1 MIPGFNRRPR
11 EYDLEMLTPMSAAVG
26 IMAFNEEAT
35 IASSV
40 RSVLGQSGPHV
51 NLRQVTVVASGC
63 TDDTVPRARVAAAG
77 DPRFVVLEQDV
88 REGKAAAIT
97 ALLGSLRKEDKVVLV
112 GGDTVLPPG
121 SLEALLAPFDD
132 PEVGMVGG
140 HPVPVNGTSTRMGRI
155 VHFLW
160 EMHHRIALQDP
171 KLGELVAFRRVLSAL
186 PSSSAVDEAEI
197 EALVRDHGLR
207 LVYAPAAVVRMRGPG
222 TVRDFLTQRRRI
234 HAGHLQLRGRRGYSV
249 STMSPVRIIP
259 TLWRTWRHGGAGTG
273 TVVAAV
279 GLETLARCLGW
290 WDARVMNR
298 DHSTWKPIPSTKNMG
313 S

>member
-1 MIPGFNRRPR
+1 
-11 EYDLEMLTPMSAAVG
+11 MSVAVG
-26 IMAFNEEAT
+26 IMAYNEEAA

-40 RSVLGQSGPHV
+40 RSVLDQSGPHV
-51 NLRQVTVVASGC
+51 TLRQVTVVASGC
-63 TDDTVPRARVAAAG
+63 TDDTVPRARAAAAG
-77 DPRFVVLEQDV
+77 DPRFRILEQDL

-97 ALLGSLRKEDKVVLV
+97 SLLASLQEEDMVILV

-132 PEVGMVGG
+132 PTVGMVGG
-140 HPVPVNGTSTRMGRI
+140 HPVPVNEPTTPMGRI

-160 EMHHRIALQDP
+160 EMHHRVALQDP

-186 PSSSAVDEAEI
+186 PPTCAVDEAEI
-197 EALVRDHGLR
+197 EALVRGQGLR

-222 TVRDFLTQRRRI
+222 TIGDFLAQRRRI

-259 TLWRTWRHGGAGTG
+259 TLWRTWRCGVAGTG
-273 TVVAAV
+273 TVAAAV
-279 GLETLARCLGW
+279 SLETLARCLGW
-290 WDARVMNR
+290 WDARVMGR
-298 DHSTWKPIPSTKNMG
+298 DHSTWKPIRSTKDMG